1 MSKRD
6 EIAER
11 MAAQV
16 LKRLITRK
24 VVEVKDES
32 AVRAAVRSVVLNDL
46 AAEERLDADARQL
59 LLDHAKM
66 IRDSSADYRQLL
78 GKVREKLA
86 KERGFVL

>member
-11 MAAQV
+11 MATQV
-16 LKRLITRK
+16 VKRLAQRK
-24 VVEVKDES
+24 VVEVRDET
-32 AVRAAVRSVVLNDL
+32 AVRTAVRTVVLNNL

-59 LLDHAKM
+59 LLDHAKA

-86 KERGFVL
+86 KDRGFIL